1 MWGGVASRTHDAA
14 SCVWAACRKSA
25 AFYAGARVLARG
37 PVARVLAVVAQPGA
51 QVLTVVGRPGGQGP
65 GSGRS
70 ATLSQVFDTRVE

>member
-14 SCVWAACRKSA
+14 SCVRAACRKSA
-25 AFYAGARVLARG
+25 AFYAGAK
-37 PVARVLAVVAQPGA
+37 VLAVVAQPGA
-51 QVLTVVGRPGGQGP
+51 QVRTVVGRPGGQGP